1 MIRSLSKLISLFVL
15 LILLSG
21 ANLHAQQILTGTL
34 SADRTLSP
42 EEFEYYI
49 VNDHYIVPEGITL
62 TILPGT
68 RLKVMVDKSIRIAG
82 GTLIASGTQ
91 EMPVV
96 FEARDPDKKWWGI
109 SIENSTSEYDDDHQY
124 IAGSIIN
131 NAVITGIKMQPAL
144 SIADTSV
151 LLVNNVEI
159 KNSDF
164 IAISVNDSSVLVA
177 EGLDISNCSQGLV
190 TNNNSTILLSASTI
204 SYCSINAFSFAESS
218 LMTAENIN
226 INNCAYGIV
235 LNSGSTISL
244 SESIIN
250 SCDYGIYI
258 IVSDS
263 NVINNC
269 TITNCAFAINFA
281 SSCISRYNLIENNQI
296 NNGLVGL
303 FVPSNANF
311 KYNRINANT
320 LTYNNTAGLHIGN
333 SGVADT
339 GYNVISHNLVK
350 YNTIGIT
357 QSMACDTLIHNIVEN
372 NYTGLS
378 MLKASGNIVKN
389 NVISQNYLTGVRLL
403 EGSGSNT
410 FEQNNVYDNSVGVQI
425 DTSLCLNNTF
435 RYNNITGNIQE
446 SFLIESGPQ
455 QTIEYNTI
463 TSLRDTAS
471 FLNRHAADVMAMNNN
486 WGTTDTIMIDSI
498 ISDKNDYQ
506 KFGLV
511 IYKPFLE
518 APHPESPISKPLN
531 VIKKLIGN
539 DVHVTWAGNDETD
552 LAGYMVYYGDVESAV
567 IINNGLNT
575 GITIENIPLETLIRV
590 TAYDV
595 DADGINDR
603 TEGHESAYSIA
614 LAGPFAGEDNAVC
627 SGKTFSTVS
636 ATAIE
641 YQSLNWTTLGDGTF
655 SDASLLHTSY
665 MPGFNDRENGSVN
678 LILSI
683 TSLSG
688 SMLTDTIQLR
698 VLEYLVLEAGQ
709 DTTIREGSIFTINSA
724 TALNYTSLLWSTSGD
739 GYFNKPDTLTTSYTP
754 GANDIFNGWV
764 KLTLTISSDCG
775 TIDDNIILSVVPGY
789 DISGTVMKDNA
800 PVKGAIIL
808 AYNKVQDETR
818 AVTSTTSNTE
828 GKFTIPKISEGSY
841 YIYAV
846 PDPAIINT
854 HIPTYYATRFNWQ
867 DAYLMKLNEDV
878 YDVDI
883 NLNLMDVSLPEGQ
896 GSISGVFIYDGQPLE
911 DFGIYNKQW
920 FISTEGNPFMGEPGE
935 TYPAS
940 NHVVLLMNTDLTK
953 IIGWT
958 LSDLEGNFTFAG
970 IPYGEYRL
978 WGEKA
983 GYTNKL
989 SPIIYISPDNNS
1001 VSGVELSVDQQRKL
1015 IEAETDDIEPL
1026 ISLIYPNPAFDKI
1039 RISSKWFEKLMSIEL
1054 KIVDGRGKT
1063 VLHTSVNRSSMSSF
1077 GPVDISLLKRGIYL
1091 CQVSSENGT
1100 IKVMK
1105 LAIQ

>member
-1 MIRSLSKLISLFVL
+1 MIRSLSKLILLVVL
-15 LILLSG
+15 LILFG

-42 EEFEYYI
+42 DEFEYYI

-82 GTLIASGTQ
+82 GTLIASGTP
-91 EMPVV
+91 ELPVV
-96 FEARDPDKKWWGI
+96 FEARDPEKKWWGI
-109 SIENSTSEYDDDHQY
+109 SIENSTSVFDEDFQY

-131 NAVITGIKMQPAL
+131 NAVITDIVIQPAL
-144 SIADTSV
+144 SIADTS
-151 LLVNNVEI
+151 LLLIKNVEI
-159 KNSDF
+159 KHSDF

-177 EGLDISNCSQGLV
+177 EGIDISNCSQGIV
-190 TNNNSTILLSASTI
+190 TSTNSTINISASTI
-204 SYCSINAFSFAESS
+204 NYCSVNAVSLAEYSV
-218 LMTAENIN
+218 MTAENIN

-235 LNSGSTISL
+235 LNSGSVLNL
-244 SESIIN
+244 SQSVIN

-258 IVSDS
+258 IVSDN
-263 NVINNC
+263 NVIANC

-281 SSCISRYNLIENNQI
+281 SSCISRYNRIENNQI

-311 KYNRINANT
+311 KHNKIIANT

-333 SGVADT
+333 SGAADT
-339 GYNVISHNLVK
+339 GYNVISHNVVR

-357 QSMACDTLIHNIVEN
+357 QSMACDTLIHNVVEN
-372 NYTGLS
+372 NYTGVS
-378 MLKASGNIVKN
+378 MLKASGNIIKN
-389 NVISQNYLTGVRLL
+389 NVISQNYLTGIRLL
-403 EGSGSNT
+403 EGSAGNI

-425 DTSLCLNNTF
+425 DTSQCINNSF

-455 QTIEYNTI
+455 LTIEYNTI

-471 FLNRHAADVMAMNNN
+471 FINRHPADVMAMNNS
-486 WGTTDTIMIDSI
+486 WGTIDTIMIDAI
-498 ISDKNDYQ
+498 ISDKNDYT
-506 KFGLV
+506 KFGEV

-518 APHPESPISKPLN
+518 TPHPESPISRPLN
-531 VIKKLIGN
+531 VIKRLKGN
-539 DVHVTWAGNDETD
+539 DVLVTWSNNHEAD
-552 LAGYMVYYGDVESAV
+552 LAGYIVYYGVSEPIV
-567 IINNGLNT
+567 IINNGTNT
-575 GITIENIPLETLIRV
+575 EIILENFALEELIRV
-590 TAYDV
+590 TAYDQ
-595 DADGINDR
+595 DADGVNDR
-603 TEGHESAYSIA
+603 TEGHESAFSIA
-614 LAGPFAGEDNAVC
+614 IAGPFAGEDNAVC
-627 SGKTFSTVS
+627 SGNIFSTES

-655 SDASLLHTSY
+655 SDASMLHTSY
-665 MPGFNDRENGSVN
+665 IPGFNDRENGIVS
-678 LILSI
+678 LILNI

-688 SMLTDTIQLR
+688 KMLADTIELK
-698 VLEYLVLEAGQ
+698 VLEYLVLEAGH
-709 DTTIREGSIFTINSA
+709 DTTIREGSEYTTNSA
-724 TALNYTSLLWSTSGD
+724 AALNYTTLQWTTSGD
-739 GYFNKPDTLTTSYTP
+739 GYFNIQDTLLTRYTP
-754 GANDIFNGWV
+754 GTNDIKNGWV

-775 TIDDNIILSVVPGY
+775 TIDDIIILTIVPGY
-789 DISGTVMKDNA
+789 DISGTVMKDDA
-800 PVKGAIIL
+800 PVNGAIIL

-818 AVTSTTSNTE
+818 AVTSTTSGTD
-828 GKFTIPKISEGSY
+828 GQFTIPKISEGSY

-846 PDPAIINT
+846 PDPAIMRT

-867 DAYLMKLNEDV
+867 DAYLMELNEDV

-883 NLNLMDVSLPEGQ
+883 RLNTVNITLPEGQ
-896 GSISGVFIYDGQPLE
+896 GSISGVFVYDGQPLE
-911 DFGIYNKQW
+911 DFGIYNRQW
-920 FISTEGNPFMGEPGE
+920 FKTTAGNPFMGEPGE

-940 NHVVLLMNTDLTK
+940 NHVVLLMNTELTK

-989 SPIIYISPDNNS
+989 SPIIYISPDNNA
-1001 VSGVELSVDQQRKL
+1001 VAGVELSVDQQRKL
-1015 IEAETDDIEPL
+1015 IEAITDNIEPL
-1026 ISLIYPNPAFDKI
+1026 ISLVYPNPANDKI
-1039 RISSKWFEKLMSIEL
+1039 RISSKWFEKLLSVEL
-1054 KIVDGRGKT
+1054 KIVDERGKT
-1063 VLHTSVNRSSMSSF
+1063 VIQTTVNRSSIGSF
-1077 GPVDISLLKRGIYL
+1077 GPVDISILKRGIYL
-1091 CQVSSENGT
+1091 CQVLGENGT
-1100 IKVMK
+1100 IKAMK
-1105 LAIQ
+1105 LAIH